1 MVLLIDIGEIMA
13 SRFSESVDKS
23 KWCSQCYQY
32 AHMNCTGKRRK
43 NGIKKCECKCKELNN
58 TLEVKI

>member
-1 MVLLIDIGEIMA
+1 MA